1 MQHCSYAVSTLFPT
15 AGTNL
20 QQSLAI
26 QPSLSPVN
34 SEFTEM
40 GQLRTYHLQ
49 LQIRDDSVGL
59 EDPENRTLSLL
70 ALSHHCYDV
79 QFTPYGQTQVI
90 VLDDDSMQV
99 LHQPSL
105 SISHDSL

>member
-1 MQHCSYAVSTLFPT
+1 MQHCSYVVSTLFPT

-20 QQSLAI
+20 QQSLLV
-26 QPSLSPVN
+26 PSLSPVN
-34 SEFTEM
+34 AEFTEM

-59 EDPENRTLSLL
+59 EDPENRTLSLS
-70 ALSHHCYDV
+70 AISHHCYDV

-90 VLDDDSMQV
+90 ILDDDSMQV
-99 LHQPSL
+99 LHQPSF